1 MGDFLKTV
9 LRVSFCFVLAIPCV
23 SGQAALAEDVVKV
36 TADNYVR
43 AETDY
48 QVKTYVD
55 KLGCFGKFF
64 HNREPYDVDNQVT
77 VRANRDTLYSFGVFD
92 LTSPVTITLPDPKG
106 RYQSLMLISQDHSIA
121 AAYSPKKVTLTKD
134 MIGTRYVF
142 LAIRTFMDPNDEAD
156 VKAAHK
162 LQDQVVVKQA
172 DVGKYEVPNW
182 DKEGIETLRAAINV
196 LGATIPDSS
205 MFFGVKDKLDPI
217 HHMMGTAV
225 GWGGLPR
232 EAAFYSNVYP
242 PKNDGKT
249 AYTLT
254 LKDVPVD
261 AFWSVTLYDAD
272 GWMPKNEFN
281 AYSFNSVTSKR
292 NADGSVTIHFGGD
305 PEQPN
310 YFPLVK
316 GWNYIVR
323 QYRPRQEILEGKWQV
338 PEPVEV
344 K

>member
-1 MGDFLKTV
+1 MKAKQLLIMSLAV
-9 LRVSFCFVLAIPCV
+9 LMVAVIASPV
-23 SGQAALAEDVVKV
+23 LAEDVVKV

-48 QVKTYVD
+48 QIKTYVENF
-55 KLGCFGKFF
+55 GCLGKFV
-64 HNREPYDVDNQVT
+64 HSRKPYDVHNQVT

-106 RYQSLMLISQDHSIA
+106 LYQSLMLITQDHSIA
-121 AAYSPKKVTLTKD
+121 AAYFPRKVTLTRDKV
-134 MIGTRYVF
+134 GTRYAF
-142 LAIRTFMDPNDEAD
+142 LAIRTFMDPSDEAD

-172 DVGKYEVPNW
+172 DMGTFKVPNW
-182 DKEGIETLRAAINV
+182 DKEGIETLRTAINV

-205 MFFGVKDKLDPI
+205 TFFGEKDKLDPI
-217 HHMMGTAV
+217 HHMMGAAV

-232 EAAFYSNVYP
+232 EAALYNNVYP

-261 AFWSVTLYDAD
+261 GFWSVTLYDAD
-272 GWMPKNEFN
+272 GWMPINEHN
-281 AYSFNSVTSKR
+281 AYAFNSVTSKR

-305 PEQPN
+305 SKQSN

-323 QYRPRQEILEGKWQV
+323 QYRPRKEILEGKWKV

>member
-1 MGDFLKTV
+1 MKTKQLFTGV
-9 LRVSFCFVLAIPCV
+9 VAGLMML
-23 SGQAALAEDVVKV
+23 GQTALAEDVVKV
-36 TADNYVR
+36 TADTYVR

-48 QVKTYVD
+48 QVKTYVEN
-55 KLGCFGKFF
+55 LGCFGKFI
-64 HNREPYDVDNQVT
+64 HGRKPYDVNNQTT

-92 LTSPVTITLPDPKG
+92 LTSPVTITLPDPKD
-106 RYQSLMLISQDHSIA
+106 RYQSLMAISQDHSITA
-121 AAYSPKKVTLTKD
+121 YYSPKTVTLTKD

-142 LAIRTFMDPNDEAD
+142 LGIRTFMDPNDEAD
-156 VKAAHK
+156 LQAAYK

-172 DVGKYEVPNW
+172 DVGKFEVPNW
-182 DKEGIETLRAAINV
+182 DKEGIETLRTAINV
-196 LGATIPDSS
+196 LSATIPDSS
-205 MFFGVKDKLDPI
+205 TFFGEKDQLDPI
-217 HHMMGTAV
+217 HHMMGAAV

-232 EAAFYSNVYP
+232 EDALYTVVYP

-272 GWMPKNEFN
+272 GWMPINEYN
-281 AYSFNSVTSKR
+281 AYAFNSVTSKR
-292 NADGSVTIHFGGD
+292 NDDGSVTIHFGGD
-305 PEQPN
+305 SKQPN

-316 GWNYIVR
+316 DWNYQLR
-323 QYRPRQEILEGKWQV
+323 QYRPRKEVLEGKWKV

>member
-1 MGDFLKTV
+1 MKTRTFIM
-9 LRVSFCFVLAIPCV
+9 LSIFV
-23 SGQAALAEDVVKV
+23 AALFTGHTAMADTVKV

-48 QVKTYVD
+48 QIKTYAEN
-55 KLGCFGKFF
+55 FGSFGEFVHSRK
-64 HNREPYDVDNQVT
+64 PYDVNNQTT

-106 RYQSLMLISQDHSIA
+106 RYQSLQAVSQDHSMFA
-121 AAYSPKKVTLTKD
+121 VYSPKKITLTKD
-134 MIGTRYVF
+134 MVGTRYVI
-142 LAIRTFMDPNDEAD
+142 LIVRTFMDPNDEAD
-156 VKAAHK
+156 LKAALK
-162 LQDQVVVKQA
+162 LQDQIVVKQA
-172 DVGKYEVPNW
+172 DVGKFEVPNW
-182 DKEGIETLRAAINV
+182 DKNGIETLRTAINV
-196 LGATIPDSS
+196 LSATITDSS
-205 MFFGVKDKLDPI
+205 MFFGVKDNMDPI

-232 EAAFYSNVYP
+232 EDALYTVVYP

-261 AFWSVTLYDAD
+261 GFWSITLYDVD
-272 GWMPKNEFN
+272 GWMPINEYN
-281 AYSFNSVTSKR
+281 AYSFNGVTAEK

-305 PEQPN
+305 PKQPN

-316 GWNYIVR
+316 NWNYQLR
-323 QYRPRQEILEGKWQV
+323 QYRPRQEILDGTWKA
-338 PEPVEV
+338 PEAVEV

>member
-1 MGDFLKTV
+1 MKISKLPT
-9 LRVSFCFVLAIPCV
+9 LILILAGMLI
-23 SGQAALAEDVVKV
+23 SQAALAEDVVKV

-48 QVKTYVD
+48 QVKTYVEG
-55 KLGCFGKFF
+55 LGCFGKFI
-64 HNREPYDVDNQVT
+64 HSRKPYDVNNQVT

-106 RYQSLMLISQDHSIA
+106 RYQSLMAISQDHSIA
-121 AAYSPKKVTLTKD
+121 AVYSPKRVKLTKD
-134 MIGTRYVF
+134 MVGTRYVF
-142 LAIRTFMDPNDEAD
+142 LAIRTFMDPNDKAD

-162 LQDQVVVKQA
+162 LQDQVLVKQA
-172 DVGKYEVPNW
+172 DVGKFEVPNW
-182 DKEGIETLRAAINV
+182 DKKGIETLRTAINV
-196 LGATIPDSS
+196 LSATIPDSS
-205 MFFGVKDKLDPI
+205 TFFGVKDKLNPI
-217 HHMMGTAV
+217 HHMMGAAV

-232 EAAFYSNVYP
+232 EAALYSNVYP

-272 GWMPKNEFN
+272 GWMPINKYN

-305 PEQPN
+305 PEQSN

-323 QYRPRQEILEGKWQV
+323 QYRPRKEILEGKWKV

>member
-1 MGDFLKTV
+1 MRTSKLAT
-9 LRVSFCFVLAIPCV
+9 LILVLAGMLI
-23 SGQAALAEDVVKV
+23 GQAALAEDVVKV

-43 AETDY
+43 AETDF
-48 QVKTYVD
+48 QLKSYVESV
-55 KLGCFGKFF
+55 GCFGKFF
-64 HNREPYDVDNQVT
+64 HSRKPYDVDNQTT

-172 DVGKYEVPNW
+172 DVGKFEVPNW

-196 LGATIPDSS
+196 LSATFPDSS
-205 MFFGVKDKLDPI
+205 TFFGVKDKLDPI
-217 HHMMGTAV
+217 HHMMGAAF
-225 GWGGLPR
+225 GWGGLPS
-232 EAAFYSNVYP
+232 EAAVYSNVFP
-242 PKNDGKT
+242 PKSDGKT

-261 AFWSVTLYDAD
+261 AFWSVTLYDAE
-272 GWMPKNEFN
+272 GWMPINEYN
-281 AYSFNSVTSKR
+281 AYSFNSVTSKK

-316 GWNYIVR
+316 GWNYLVR
-323 QYRPRQEILEGKWQV
+323 QYRPRKEILEGKWKV

-344 K
+344 M

>member
-1 MGDFLKTV
+1 MKMENSKLTSLILV
-9 LRVSFCFVLAIPCV
+9 LVSMLI
-23 SGQAALAEDVVKV
+23 GQAALAEDVVKV

-48 QVKTYVD
+48 QVKTYVENLD
-55 KLGCFGKFF
+55 CFGKFV
-64 HNREPYDVDNQVT
+64 HSRKPYDVNNQVT
-77 VRANRDTLYSFGVFD
+77 VRANRDKLYSFGVFD
-92 LTSPVTITLPDPKG
+92 LTSPVTIMLPDPKG
-106 RYQSLMLISQDHSIA
+106 RYQSLMAISQDHSIG

-134 MIGTRYVF
+134 IVGTRYVF

-156 VKAAHK
+156 VQAAHK

-172 DVGKYEVPNW
+172 DVGKFEVPNW
-182 DKEGIETLRAAINV
+182 DKEGIETLRTAINV
-196 LGATIPDSS
+196 LSATIPDSS
-205 MFFGVKDKLDPI
+205 TFFGDKAKLNPI
-217 HHMMGTAV
+217 HHMMGAAV

-232 EAAFYSNVYP
+232 EAALYSNVYP
-242 PKNDGKT
+242 SKNDGKT

-272 GWMPKNEFN
+272 GWMPINEYN
-281 AYSFNSVTSKR
+281 AYAFNSVTSKR

-305 PEQPN
+305 SKQSN

-323 QYRPRQEILEGKWQV
+323 QYRPRKEILDGKWTV